1 MWQKRE
7 QRQTCGKKGNKD
19 KHVAKKGTKT
29 NMWQKREQRQTCG
42 KKGTKTN
49 MCQKREQR
57 HYMAKKGTKTNMWQ
71 KQIFKKQRQPCDQKI
86 KQSKNNKKTAAE
98 LREESIKKK
107 TFVCRPKFP
116 AVKTTPV
123 ICSKDEQ
130 SRQNYIN
137 GNNKHC
143 CSPIY

>member
-1 MWQKRE
+1 
-7 QRQTCGKKGNKD
+7 
-19 KHVAKKGTKT
+19 VAKKGTKT

-107 TFVCRPKFP
+107 TFAGRPKFP